1 MNREGNFQPVE
12 YAVYDSLCQTIM
24 KDLPLKAIVY
34 LKCSPE
40 ICIERIKKRNRKG
53 EEGISL

>member
-1 MNREGNFQPVE
+1 MQKEGNFEAVE

-24 KDLPLKAIVY
+24 KNLPLKAIIY

-40 ICIERIKKRNRKG
+40 LC
-53 EEGISL
+53 L